1 MYLTVD
7 FVTGGDR
14 SIAVNMM
21 VFVVD
26 YSISV
31 EHSNV
36 AEYCSSVDEH
46 CWITAEEYS
55 SVDVYYLRVAEGC

>member
-1 MYLTVD
+1 MTS
-7 FVTGGDR
+7 GDR

-21 VFVVD
+21 GFVVD

-31 EHSNV
+31 ERSNV

-46 CWITAEEYS
+46 C
-55 SVDVYYLRVAEGC
+55 